1 MSLLIN
7 KRFAGF
13 PHHALLDE
21 GKLRWSSEIVE
32 ADYHYGFDNSDRALE
47 PLLDLFGEKR
57 HELVPPEVINSFKEC
72 GYSSAPWHN
81 VMPPK
86 RFKALSLEFIKNI
99 KSSLGVVQSS
109 EYSAFFIETNELFSY
124 LSQSTISKEE
134 CRKYLTEN
142 DNHSL
147 KTILAMSAG
156 AELPKPMY
164 NRVSTKTG
172 RLTIKAGPQILTLKK
187 EYRSIFK
194 PSRESN
200 KLYEID
206 FNSLEPRVAL
216 NIAGKKASSDVYSSF
231 AQDLG
236 LNISRD
242 VAKLAVLCA
251 LYGAGISKLESV
263 LRSSDHKITASE
275 LLRKVKQHFQ
285 ISTLSKSLR
294 SQATNGEI
302 TNCFGRPITVDDAR
316 DAILVNNF
324 LQSSATDIALLG
336 FLDFCRKLKD
346 IIRPIFIIHDA
357 LIFEA
362 NPEQLGPIAEY
373 VDNGFELKEMGN
385 FPLKITE
392 FSSNE

>member
-7 KRFAGF
+7 KHFAGF

-21 GKLRWSSEIVE
+21 GKLRWTSEIVE
-32 ADYHYGFDNSDRALE
+32 ADYHYGFEDSDQALE
-47 PLLDLFGEKR
+47 HLLDLFGEKR
-57 HELVPPEVINSFKEC
+57 HELVPPEVINSLKEC
-72 GYSSAPWHN
+72 GYTQAPWYS
-81 VMPPK
+81 VIPPK
-86 RFKALSLEFIKNI
+86 RFKTLSLEFIKSVQ
-99 KSSLGVVQSS
+99 SSLDVVSSS

-124 LSQSTISKEE
+124 LSSSTISKEE
-134 CRKYLTEN
+134 CRKHLAEN

-147 KTILAMSAG
+147 KTILNMSTG
-156 AELPKPMY
+156 ASLPRPLY
-164 NRVSTKTG
+164 SRVSTKTG

-187 EYRSIFK
+187 EYRSIFR
-194 PSRESN
+194 PSIGSN

-231 AQDLG
+231 AHDLG

-251 LYGAGISKLESV
+251 LYGAGVSKLESV
-263 LRSSDHKITASE
+263 LRSSDHDVTASE

-294 SQATNGEI
+294 SQAKDGEI
-302 TNCFGRPITVDDAR
+302 TNFFGRPITVDDAR

-346 IIRPIFIIHDA
+346 VIRPIFIIHDA

-362 NPEQLGPIAEY
+362 DPEQLGPIVEY